1 MRYVIPAVVLAA
13 GLSTRM
19 GRTKATLRLRDGE
32 TFVGRIIRAFHEADV
47 DEAVVVL
54 GHDAAAVAGAVYETG
69 LGARVVL
76 NRDYEAG
83 QLSSVLAG
91 LAIVDRPAVQGLLLT
106 LVDVPLVTSATI
118 RAVVDRYRDLRPPV
132 VRPVQGHR
140 HGHPILLDRSLFDRI
155 RAADPVHGLKPVVR
169 AFASAQG
176 DVAVEDEG
184 AFVDIDT
191 PDEYARVTAQEP
203 AG

>member
-1 MRYVIPAVVLAA
+1 
-13 GLSTRM
+13 M

-32 TFVGRIIRAFHEADV
+32 TFVGRVLRAFHEAGV
-47 DEAVVVL
+47 HEAVVVL
-54 GHDAAAVAGAVYETG
+54 GHDAAAVASAVAETG

-91 LAIVDRPAVQGLLLT
+91 LAVVDRPGVQGLLLT
-106 LVDVPLVTSATI
+106 LVDVPLVTPATI
-118 RAVVDRYRDLRPPV
+118 RSVVDRYRELRPPV
-132 VRPVQGHR
+132 VRPVWGHR

-155 RAADPVHGLKPVVR
+155 RAADPAHGLKPVVR
-169 AFASAQG
+169 AFASTRG
-176 DVAVEDEG
+176 DVPVEDEG

-191 PDEYARVTAQEP
+191 PDEYANVTAADQ

>member
-1 MRYVIPAVVLAA
+1 M
-13 GLSTRM
+13 STRM
-19 GRTKATLRLRDGE
+19 GRTKATLRLTGGE
-32 TFVGRIIRAFHEADV
+32 TFVGRIIRTFHDAGVHEII
-47 DEAVVVL
+47 VVL
-54 GHDAAAVAGAVYETG
+54 GHDATAVASAVYETG

-91 LAIVDRPAVQGLLLT
+91 LAVVDRPGVQGLLLT
-106 LVDVPLVTSATI
+106 LVDVPLVGSATI
-118 RAVVDRYRDLRPPV
+118 RAVLDRHRELHPPV
-132 VRPVQGHR
+132 VRPVQGNR

-155 RAADPVHGLKPVVR
+155 RAADPAHGLKPVVR
-169 AFASAQG
+169 VFASAQG

-191 PDEYARVTAQEP
+191 PDEYARLTAGEP